1 MDNDSSEQVPDSD
14 SSPSSASVDNA
25 EQQYT
30 RHLLDET
37 TQLLIRDTKFVSI
50 FTIIAGVLYCLT
62 FIGAIF
68 GIPMIIAGIRLRDG
82 ARAFSIYLENRDEFS
97 LEKALRYQQ
106 KFFFIGKILIIISI
120 VLFLLYIVGIIFF
133 FSYMMDSMQMM
144 QDFNGHIV
152 LNY

>member
-1 MDNDSSEQVPDSD
+1 MDNESSEQAPDPVSPTPDSSKSTED
-14 SSPSSASVDNA
+14 
-25 EQQYT
+25 QYT
-30 RHLLDET
+30 RQLLVET
-37 TQLLIRDTKFVSI
+37 TRRLVRDMKFVGI
-50 FTIIAGVLYCLT
+50 FTIIIGAFYCLT

-82 ARAFSIYLENRDEFS
+82 ARAFSVYQDEHDEFS
-97 LEKALRYQQ
+97 LEKGLRYQQ

-144 QDFNGHIV
+144 QNFDGHIV
-152 LNY
+152 

>member
-1 MDNDSSEQVPDSD
+1 MDKESPEEVPDPH
-14 SSPSSASVDNA
+14 SSTPESSKGSED
-25 EQQYT
+25 QYT
-30 RHLLDET
+30 HQLLVET
-37 TQLLIRDTKFVSI
+37 TRRLIRDMKFVSI
-50 FTIIAGVLYCLT
+50 FTIIIGVFYCLT

-82 ARAFSIYLENRDEFS
+82 ARAFSVYQENQDEFT

-144 QDFNGHIV
+144 QNFDGHIV
-152 LNY
+152 